1 VKNLWGDASRRSSGA
16 YPERVDARRV
26 RLREFALGLPEAR
39 EDFPWGESVVKV
51 RRKVF
56 VFLGQQDGA
65 KRPAITVKLAE
76 SHAHAL
82 AIEGAEPTGYGLGRS
97 GWVTVP
103 VRGVPIAVLR
113 DWIEESYRIV
123 APKALAARLD
133 AR

>member
-1 VKNLWGDASRRSSGA
+1 
-16 YPERVDARRV
+16 VDARRA

-56 VFLGQQDGA
+56 VFLGQQDEA
-65 KRPAITVKLAE
+65 TRPAITVKLAE

-103 VRGVPIAVLR
+103 VAGVPIAVLR

-123 APKALAARLD
+123 APKRLAAELD
-133 AR
+133 RVS